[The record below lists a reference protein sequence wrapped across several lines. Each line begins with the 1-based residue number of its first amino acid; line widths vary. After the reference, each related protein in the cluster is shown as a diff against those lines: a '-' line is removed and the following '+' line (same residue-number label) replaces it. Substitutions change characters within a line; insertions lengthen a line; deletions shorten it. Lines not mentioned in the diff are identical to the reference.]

1 MMAIGLFAARY
12 FAVVLKIP
20 RGIIATFVAVFA
32 IFGAYAAGNGMFYVY
47 VLIAATLLALAL
59 RVIDIPILP
68 VTLGFILGGL
78 FEQQFAIMLTSMR
91 SADEFL
97 NRPIALGFLALTIG
111 MIAYVG
117 WRRRWR

>member
-1 MMAIGLFAARY
+1 M
-12 FAVVLKIP
+12 
-20 RGIIATFVAVFA
+20 
-32 IFGAYAAGNGMFYVY
+32 
-47 VLIAATLLALAL
+47 
-59 RVIDIPILP
+59 IDIPILP